1 MKILLVLPLL
11 IPLTTAAFCLL
22 AWRRAR
28 VQMWLSV
35 AGAAALLVTAA
46 LLLGAVWQNGILA
59 TQPGNWPAPFGITL
73 VADLLSAILVVL
85 AALMGVLVTIYSG
98 ATIDARRI
106 AFGYYPLLQILLMG
120 VCGAFLTGDIF
131 NLYVWFEV
139 MLMASFVLLALGGE
153 RAQLEGAIKY
163 VTLNLLASTLFLSAA
178 GLLYALVGT
187 LNMADLAVKL
197 EGAPHSG
204 LITTLSMLFLVAF
217 GIKAGLFPLFF
228 WLPASYHTP
237 PFAVSAI
244 FAGLLTKVGV
254 YALIRVFT
262 LIFTGDSEYTHSIIL
277 VMAALTMLSG
287 VLGALVQNEVR
298 RILSFLIISGVGFS
312 MMGLGLFTEAGLSA
326 SVFYI
331 IHSIIVTTALFLI
344 SGVIRR
350 FGGSEELR
358 KLGGLYATY
367 PLLALLF
374 LIPALSMA
382 GIPPFSGFI
391 GKLAL
396 LRAALQSEQYAVAA
410 VALVVS
416 VLTLLALTRI
426 WSEAFWKEAPPSD
439 DSTKNE
445 ATSTKNEESKPAI
458 QFKTLFPIATL
469 VALTVLFGLGAGP
482 LWTLSQRAGEQ
493 LSNPSQYVRAV
504 LGDVSGKVAV
514 AGGKTP

>member
-1 MKILLVLPLL
+1 MKFLLVLPLL
-11 IPLTTAAFCLL
+11 IPLTTAALCLL

-28 VQMWLSV
+28 VQLWLCV

-46 LLLGAVWQNGILA
+46 ALLMAVWQNGILA

-98 ATIDARRI
+98 ATIDSRRI
-106 AFGYYPLLQILLMG
+106 AFGYYPILQILLMG

-163 VTLNLLASTLFLSAA
+163 VTLNLLASTLFLSAS

-197 EGAPHSG
+197 QGAPHSG
-204 LITTLSMLFLVAF
+204 LITTLSMLFLVSF

-254 YALIRVFT
+254 YSLIRVFT
-262 LIFTGDSEYTHSIIL
+262 LIFVGDTEYSHTIIL
-277 VMAALTMLSG
+277 VLSALTMLSG
-287 VLGALVQNEVR
+287 VLGALAQNEVR

-312 MMGLGLFTEAGLSA
+312 VMGLGLLTEAGLAA

-344 SGVIRR
+344 SGVMRR
-350 FGGSEELR
+350 CGGGEELR
-358 KLGGLYATY
+358 KLGGLYAAY

-374 LIPALSMA
+374 LLPALSMA

-396 LRAALQSEQYAVAA
+396 LRAALESGQYTIAA

-426 WSEAFWKEAPPSD
+426 WSEAFWKEAPEID
-439 DSTKNE
+439 
-445 ATSTKNEESKPAI
+445 ESKLAFQP
-458 QFKTLFPIATL
+458 QTLFPIATL
-469 VALTVLFGLGAGP
+469 AALTVLIGLGAGP
-482 LWTLSQRAGEQ
+482 VWTLSQRAGEQ

-504 LGDVSGKVAV
+504 LGDGKAEPKVAATV
-514 AGGKTP
+514 AGGQTP